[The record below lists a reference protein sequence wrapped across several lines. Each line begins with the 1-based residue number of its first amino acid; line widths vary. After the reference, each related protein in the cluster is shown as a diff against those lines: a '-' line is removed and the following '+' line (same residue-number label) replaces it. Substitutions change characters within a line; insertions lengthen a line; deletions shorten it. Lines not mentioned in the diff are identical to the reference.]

1 MTSRSRARVAGGIVA
16 LAFACALAVPLPA
29 AADDD
34 GDREVRGTCSRGSE
48 MRLRVREDDGSL
60 RVELRIDTGRR
71 GARWSVILLH
81 ERRIAFRGVLRTTR
95 SSGSLRLRRSVRDLY
110 GRDTILVRASGPR
123 RETCR
128 ISATV

>member
-1 MTSRSRARVAGGIVA
+1 MTSRSRARVAGGILA

-34 GDREVRGTCSRGSE
+34 REVRGICSHGSE
-48 MRLRVREDDGSL
+48 TRLRVREDDGSL
-60 RVELRIDTGRR
+60 RIELRIDTGRR
-71 GARWSVILLH
+71 GARWSVIVLH

-110 GRDTILVRASGPR
+110 GRDTIVVRASGPR

-128 ISATV
+128 IRATV

>member
-34 GDREVRGTCSRGSE
+34 DREVRGTCSRGSE
-48 MRLRVREDDGSL
+48 TRLRVREDDGSL

-71 GARWSVILLH
+71 GARWSVIVLH

-110 GRDTILVRASGPR
+110 GRDTIVVRASGPR

-128 ISATV
+128 ISATL